1 MEEKEYVIIGKIS
14 DTFGIEGELKVIPYM
29 PLEFFEYIEK
39 VYLKRKGG
47 DYVPFEV
54 EWVDFIRDKVILKF
68 KGYNSIEQ
76 VEQFKGAKI
85 FLPAE
90 ELPELS
96 EEEYYAYEL
105 VGMEVETDK
114 GKKLGKVERIR
125 DIGPYDALELEGG
138 NLLIPFVSDIVL
150 KVDKENGKIIVKE
163 ERVLPS

>member
-1 MEEKEYVIIGKIS
+1 MEEKEYVVIGKIA

-29 PLEFFEYIEK
+29 PLEFFENLER
-39 VYLKRKGG
+39 VYLKRRGG

-54 EWVDFIRDKVILKF
+54 EWVDFMDNKVILKF
-68 KGYNSIEQ
+68 KGYDSIEQ

-85 FLPAE
+85 FLPKE

-105 VGMEVETDK
+105 VGMDVETDK
-114 GKKLGKVERIR
+114 GKKLGKVERVQ
-125 DIGPYDALELEGG
+125 DIGPYDALVLQGG

-150 KVDKENGKIIVKE
+150 KVDKENKKIIVKE